1 MTGRRWKAWAVVV
14 AVAGTL
20 SLAVAACDDEEP
32 AATGATTAEAPF
44 KAGLVSDVGKFN
56 DRSFNQSALE
66 GLNRAESELGVQ
78 GRPIESRAASDYIP
92 NLSTL
97 ARQKY
102 GVTIGVGFLMADAMD
117 TVAREFPNQK
127 FAIVDFSQAAL
138 KNKPPNVR
146 GLVFST
152 NENSYLVGYLS
163 ALMVKKQGGK
173 QVISAVGGIKLPTVD
188 IFIAGYRAGAKAA
201 NPDIK
206 VLIDYS
212 QDFVAQDKCKE
223 LALKQIQGGSQV
235 VFQVAGGCGLGA
247 LDAAKERKVWGIG
260 VDRDQAFLGD
270 HILTSAVK
278 RVDVSVFDTI
288 RDAKEGTFSGG
299 DKSFTL
305 ANGGVA
311 LGKVSSKVPQEFLDQ
326 IEDLKAKIIAGEI
339 TAPTTL

>member
-1 MTGRRWKAWAVVV
+1 
-14 AVAGTL
+14 
-20 SLAVAACDDEEP
+20 
-32 AATGATTAEAPF
+32 
-44 KAGLVSDVGKFN
+44 
-56 DRSFNQSALE
+56 
-66 GLNRAESELGVQ
+66 
-78 GRPIESRAASDYIP
+78 
-92 NLSTL
+92 
-97 ARQKY
+97 
-102 GVTIGVGFLMADAMD
+102 MD

-247 LDAAKERKVWGIG
+247 LDAAKERGVWGIG

>member
-20 SLAVAACDDEEP
+20 SLAVAACDNEEP
-32 AATGATTAEAPF
+32 AATGATTTEAPL

-288 RDAKEGTFSGG
+288 KDAKEGTFSGG

>member
-20 SLAVAACDDEEP
+20 SLAVAACDNEEP
-32 AATGATTAEAPF
+32 AATGATTTEAPF

-288 RDAKEGTFSGG
+288 KDAKEGTFSGG